1 VAAHPPD
8 IGMVTANNG
17 LNGFTKIAQQMPPIT
32 HLNRVR
38 CPLTD
43 AVRVGTGTITGDN
56 LNARMLTEPFS
67 EAVSL
72 PIRQQVDHRIAFQID
87 KNGSIPVA
95 PAPGPV
101 INRQDARNRWPV
113 SLAVGSAHQPQQR
126 IGTGRHGQPLGQA
139 RTGLAAQRQAE
150 MTLELAQP
158 LGPLCEWPGDVGQ
171 GLGKGLSR
179 AGRIEAAE
187 TTRLHAQ
194 RHGLTLPGQ
203 IMERALIMAVDAPG
217 NDGTGRARR

>member
-1 VAAHPPD
+1 MVGIGAENAAPPRLTPQRDGTGAQPAAHGLAPNANRGSDTLERHAHRLQPRGFLVTRLSLCIGRLAAPFGPGWFGRFLGGYGRAGGQRRRLFRNVSAHPPD

-43 AVRVGTGTITGDN
+43 AVRVGTGPVAGDN

-87 KNGSIPVA
+87 QNGSIPVA

-113 SLAVGSAHQPQQR
+113 SLAVGSAHQPQ
-126 IGTGRHGQPLGQA
+126 
-139 RTGLAAQRQAE
+139 
-150 MTLELAQP
+150 
-158 LGPLCEWPGDVGQ
+158 
-171 GLGKGLSR
+171 
-179 AGRIEAAE
+179 
-187 TTRLHAQ
+187 
-194 RHGLTLPGQ
+194 
-203 IMERALIMAVDAPG
+203 
-217 NDGTGRARR
+217 